1 MQSALKTSDIDESGV
16 KKTGPKGRLINFITS
31 FNFIF
36 DFAGK
41 LLSQNPYL
49 IAILYLHKFSYS
61 ELTSI
66 KRYLEKG
73 ENFLGL
79 DSWKEFMQ
87 SGDYKQVMTYFEKI
101 FLLNKKA
108 FEDSYNTILPAV
120 AKKFGGE
127 VAKGIE
133 QNLGNNPES

>member
-1 MQSALKTSDIDESGV
+1 MEMIMQSALKTSDIDESGV

-41 LLSQNPYL
+41 LSSQNPYL

-66 KRYLEKG
+66 KRNLEKG
-73 ENFLGL
+73 DNFLGL
-79 DSWKEFMQ
+79 DGWKDFMQ
-87 SGDYKQVMTYFEKI
+87 SGDYKQVMTYF
-101 FLLNKKA
+101 
-108 FEDSYNTILPAV
+108 
-120 AKKFGGE
+120 
-127 VAKGIE
+127 
-133 QNLGNNPES
+133 